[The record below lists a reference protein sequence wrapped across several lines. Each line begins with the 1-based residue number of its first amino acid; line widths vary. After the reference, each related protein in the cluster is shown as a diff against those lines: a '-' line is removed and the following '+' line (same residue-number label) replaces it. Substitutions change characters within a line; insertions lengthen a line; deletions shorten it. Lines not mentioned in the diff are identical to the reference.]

1 MTHKAQPMDEGI
13 RLLPASER
21 HAELWWRLRHERTTV
36 RHNQLD
42 EADVPALARR
52 LAAGTSNLND
62 HHVMEYRWVVER
74 DNELV
79 GMVGLGQPSWLLG
92 EATVSILIA
101 EAHQGNGLG
110 SRAIALLIEHV
121 FAETPLTRLVANI
134 SGDNEASIRMVERL
148 GFERMGVYPDH
159 YLIDGRRVT
168 QLRYAL
174 CRETWQ
180 LRTRRHVP
188 AARH

>member
-1 MTHKAQPMDEGI
+1 MTQTAEPRTSDI
-13 RLLPASER
+13 RLLPAAER
-21 HAELWWRLRHERTTV
+21 HAELWWRLRHERTTL

-42 EADVPALARR
+42 EQDVAALARR
-52 LAAGTSNLND
+52 LAAGTSNLHD
-62 HHVMEYRWVVER
+62 HHVMEYRWVVEHEG
-74 DNELV
+74 ELV

-101 EAHQGNGLG
+101 EAHQGHGLG
-110 SRAIALLIEHV
+110 RRAVELLIERV

-134 SGDNEASIRMVERL
+134 SGDNQASIRMVERL

-159 YLIDGRRVT
+159 YLIDNRRVS

-174 CRETWQ
+174 CREDWQ
-180 LRTRRHVP
+180 LRKRRHIP
-188 AARH
+188 AEHH